1 MWIYRDLVQE
11 RVRMPE
17 TGLNKII
24 SVKIKGKGIKAEQ
37 EAFKRLTEK
46 IEKIAYKKLLFSEAI
61 SLYLTDIEKNLKP
74 SSVRKARFTLHSVL
88 EVTGDAYLE
97 NMTAGFVRKKFLE
110 SGKENRTLNGYLKV
124 FKTFWLWAY
133 RNDFVHSD
141 EVSNKLTSFADTPK
155 KERIQDKYLE
165 TEEINLLL
173 DAMHEK
179 RWLLVSRAL
188 LLSGLRIGEFCALDK
203 IDVRGDY
210 IRVSKTYDANN
221 KVVTSAK
228 TFDSKRDV
236 FIQQELRE
244 VLDEIANY
252 TKWQAQVCG
261 YESLIFFPDIDG
273 GRLHYD
279 SYAKYLRETSE
290 KALNRRI
297 SPHTLRH
304 SHASML
310 AREGVPLEQI
320 SRRLGHSDSRITK
333 EIYLHQM
340 KELKDREN
348 ARLNSLHLIG

>member
-1 MWIYRDLVQE
+1 MFD
-11 RVRMPE
+11 
-17 TGLNKII
+17 
-24 SVKIKGKGIKAEQ
+24 
-37 EAFKRLTEK
+37 
-46 IEKIAYKKLLFSEAI
+46 
-61 SLYLTDIEKNLKP
+61 
-74 SSVRKARFTLHSVL
+74 
-88 EVTGDAYLE
+88 
-97 NMTAGFVRKKFLE
+97 
-110 SGKENRTLNGYLKV
+110 
-124 FKTFWLWAY
+124 
-133 RNDFVHSD
+133 
-141 EVSNKLTSFADTPK
+141 KLTPFSDTPK
-155 KERIQDKYLE
+155 KERIQDKFLE
-165 TEEINLLL
+165 TEEMNALL
-173 DAMHEK
+173 DAMTEK
-179 RWLLVSRAL
+179 RWVLVSRAL

-203 IDVRGDY
+203 IDVKGQY
-210 IRVSKTYDANN
+210 IHVTKTYDANN

-236 FIQQELRE
+236 FIQEELRE
-244 VLDEIANY
+244 VLDEIAQY

-261 YESLIFFPDIDG
+261 YDSLIFFPDVDG

-290 KALNRRI
+290 KALQRRI

-348 ARLNSLHLIG
+348 ARLNALHLIG